1 MGHACR
7 LLRTGTDCERPAYYA
22 ARPGGWRDW
31 WTLLHPPYT
40 AWHLSYAV
48 IGAAL
53 APRVQASR
61 LIATVL
67 AFFLAVGLAAHAL
80 DELRGRPL
88 RTRIPSSALVAVVVV
103 GLAGALAL
111 GVVGVY
117 RVGWTLIP
125 FMVAGP
131 VLVIAYNA
139 ELFGGVMHTDF
150 GFAAAWG
157 AFPVLTGYVAQ
168 AGSLAVAPVLAAGG
182 AFALSSAQRRLSTPA
197 RNIRRR
203 AVRVEGSI
211 TFGDGRIV
219 PITADGLLRPL
230 ELALRAS
237 SWAIVLLAAGYG
249 RGPADL
255 TDRPGRR
262 GARRAERVVRVG
274 QLAVGQRQAAAADA
288 SGQAVPQVLERADPL
303 VEVAAPGRG
312 QPGPVPR
319 GGRPALGQRV
329 QGGLDL
335 GQRDA
340 DTLRGADERHP
351 AQHGPRIAPLVAGR
365 PAGGDQTPGL
375 VEVQRG
381 DRRAAARGQLADGD
395 LPCCRVNLCRCG
407 RNLCRCRGK
416 LCHQSDLKVT

>member
-1 MGHACR
+1 VPTPDDGEA
-7 LLRTGTDCERPAYYA
+7 GRPAYYA
-22 ARPGGWRDW
+22 ARPGGFRDW

-40 AWHLSYAV
+40 AWHLSYSV

-53 APRVQASR
+53 APRVQTSR

-88 RTRIPSSALVAVVVV
+88 RTRIPAPALVAVVVV

-111 GVVGVY
+111 GVAGVH

-139 ELFGGVMHTDF
+139 ELFGGTMHTDF

-168 AGSLAVAPVLAAGG
+168 AGSLAAAPVLAAAG
-182 AFALSSAQRRLSTPA
+182 AFALSAAQRRLSTPA

-211 TFGDGRIV
+211 TFGDGRIE

-230 ELALRAS
+230 ELALRAG
-237 SWAIVLLAAGYG
+237 SWAIVLLAA
-249 RGPADL
+249 A
-255 TDRPGRR
+255 
-262 GARRAERVVRVG
+262 
-274 QLAVGQRQAAAADA
+274 LAV
-288 SGQAVPQVLERADPL
+288 
-303 VEVAAPGRG
+303 
-312 QPGPVPR
+312 
-319 GGRPALGQRV
+319 
-329 QGGLDL
+329 
-335 GQRDA
+335 
-340 DTLRGADERHP
+340 
-351 AQHGPRIAPLVAGR
+351 
-365 PAGGDQTPGL
+365 
-375 VEVQRG
+375 
-381 DRRAAARGQLADGD
+381 ARL
-395 LPCCRVNLCRCG
+395 
-407 RNLCRCRGK
+407 
-416 LCHQSDLKVT
+416 T

>member
-1 MGHACR
+1 VPTPEDDDA
-7 LLRTGTDCERPAYYA
+7 ERPAYYA

-53 APRVQASR
+53 APRVQTSR

-88 RTRIPSSALVAVVVV
+88 RTRIPAPALVAVVVV

-111 GVVGVY
+111 GVAGVF

-125 FMVAGP
+125 FMVVGP

-139 ELFGGVMHTDF
+139 ELYDGAMHTDF

-168 AGSLAVAPVLAAGG
+168 AGSLAVAPVLAAAG
-182 AFALSSAQRRLSTPA
+182 AFALSSAQRGLSTPA

-203 AVRVEGSI
+203 AVRVEGSM

-237 SWAIVLLAAGYG
+237 SWAIVLLAAAMAVA
-249 RGPADL
+249 RL
-255 TDRPGRR
+255 T
-262 GARRAERVVRVG
+262 
-274 QLAVGQRQAAAADA
+274 
-288 SGQAVPQVLERADPL
+288 
-303 VEVAAPGRG
+303 
-312 QPGPVPR
+312 
-319 GGRPALGQRV
+319 
-329 QGGLDL
+329 
-335 GQRDA
+335 
-340 DTLRGADERHP
+340 
-351 AQHGPRIAPLVAGR
+351 
-365 PAGGDQTPGL
+365 
-375 VEVQRG
+375 
-381 DRRAAARGQLADGD
+381 
-395 LPCCRVNLCRCG
+395 
-407 RNLCRCRGK
+407 
-416 LCHQSDLKVT
+416 